1 MAGNYLVSD
10 SELLEE
16 SAEKAEKSAESSDLA
31 NKSIIKAAAL
41 LYELGNHPQGAS
53 VTELARHTQLSRP
66 TAFRLLLSLE
76 QTSFV
81 ERFGTKY
88 RLGWKVAHLGRLA
101 DPNTGLVNRIQPLLK
116 TLANE
121 MHEAIGYGVV
131 YGETALDLITEELP
145 ESRLFS
151 FSHGFAYV
159 GRDFPLHASAMGK
172 LVLAEL
178 PDSRIVQ
185 LLPETLPKMTRFT
198 LTSRRA
204 LLSALQKVREQGYAV
219 VDDEL
224 EESHYAL
231 AVAVRNPAG
240 RMIGTVAVTGPG
252 QRIKKRSE
260 TELAE
265 PLLKTAAEIGALLT
279 RDR

>member
-1 MAGNYLVSD
+1 VNDV
-10 SELLEE
+10 ELAEE
-16 SAEKAEKSAESSDLA
+16 NTEKSEKTGEGSDLA

-101 DPNTGLVNRIQPLLK
+101 DPNTGLVARIQPTLK
-116 TLANE
+116 TLANTLS
-121 MHEAIGYGVV
+121 EAISYGVLS
-131 YGETALDLITEELP
+131 GETTLDLITEELP
-145 ESRLFS
+145 ESRRFS
-151 FSHGFAYV
+151 FSYDYV

-178 PDSRIVQ
+178 PDSRVVQ
-185 LLPETLPKMTRFT
+185 LLPEETLPKLTRFT
-198 LTSRRA
+198 ITSRCA
-204 LLSALQKVREQGYAV
+204 LLAALQQVREQGYAV

-231 AVAVRNPAG
+231 AVPVRNSAG

-252 QRIKKRSE
+252 QRIKNRSE
-260 TELAE
+260 RELAE
-265 PLLKTAAEIGALLT
+265 PLLKTAAEISQLLT

>member
-1 MAGNYLVSD
+1 VSD
-10 SELLEE
+10 VELLEE
-16 SAEKAEKSAESSDLA
+16 NAEKPEKSGESADLA

-53 VTELARHTQLSRP
+53 VTELARHTRLSRP

-81 ERFGTKY
+81 ERLGTKY

-101 DPNTGLVNRIQPLLK
+101 DPNTGLVNRIGPLLK
-116 TLANE
+116 AAANE

-131 YGETALDLITEELP
+131 YGETTLDLIAEELP
-145 ESRLFS
+145 ESRLFN
-151 FSHGFAYV
+151 FSYDYL

-178 PDSRIVQ
+178 PDSRIKQ
-185 LLPETLPKMTRFT
+185 LLPETLPKLTRFT

-204 LLSALQKVREQGYAV
+204 LLSALQHVRQQGYAV

-252 QRIKKRSE
+252 QRIKQRTE
-260 TELAE
+260 NELAE
-265 PLLKTAAEIGALLT
+265 PLLKTAAEISALLT
-279 RDR
+279 RDN

>member
-1 MAGNYLVSD
+1 VNDV
-10 SELLEE
+10 ELSEE
-16 SAEKAEKSAESSDLA
+16 SSEKPEKSGESSDLA

-101 DPNTGLVNRIQPLLK
+101 DPNTGLVNRIGPLLK

-131 YGETALDLITEELP
+131 YGETALDLIAEELP

-151 FSHGFAYV
+151 FSYDYV

-178 PDSRIVQ
+178 PDARVKQ
-185 LLPETLPKMTRFT
+185 LLPETLPR
-198 LTSRRA
+198 LTPHTITVRRA
-204 LLSALQKVREQGYAV
+204 LLDVLRQVREQGYAV

-231 AVAVRNPAG
+231 AVPVRNPAG

-252 QRIKKRSE
+252 QRIKNRRE
-260 TELAE
+260 AELAE
-265 PLLKTAAEIGALLT
+265 PLLKTAQEISALLT
-279 RDR
+279 RDK

>member
-1 MAGNYLVSD
+1 VNDV
-10 SELLEE
+10 ELSEE
-16 SAEKAEKSAESSDLA
+16 STEKPEKSAESSDLA

-101 DPNTGLVNRIQPLLK
+101 DPNTGLVNRIGPLLK
-116 TLANE
+116 ALAND

-131 YGETALDLITEELP
+131 YGETALDLIAEELP

-151 FSHGFAYV
+151 FSYDYV

-178 PDSRIVQ
+178 PDERIKQ
-185 LLPETLPKMTRFT
+185 LLPETLPKLTRFT
-198 LTSRRA
+198 ITSRRA
-204 LLSALQKVREQGYAV
+204 LLSALQQVRQQGYAV

-231 AVAVRNPAG
+231 AVPVRNPAG

-252 QRIKKRSE
+252 QRIKNRSE

-265 PLLKTAAEIGALLT
+265 PLLKTAQEISALLT

>member
-1 MAGNYLVSD
+1 
-10 SELLEE
+10 
-16 SAEKAEKSAESSDLA
+16 
-31 NKSIIKAAAL
+31 
-41 LYELGNHPQGAS
+41 
-53 VTELARHTQLSRP
+53 
-66 TAFRLLLSLE
+66 
-76 QTSFV
+76 
-81 ERFGTKY
+81 
-88 RLGWKVAHLGRLA
+88 LA
-101 DPNTGLVNRIQPLLK
+101 DPNSGLVNRIQPALK

-121 MHEAIGYGVV
+121 LSEAIGYGVV
-131 YGETALDLITEELP
+131 SGEMTLDLIAEELP
-145 ESRLFS
+145 ESRRFN
-151 FSHGFAYV
+151 FTYDYI

-178 PDSRIVQ
+178 PDSRVTQ
-185 LLPETLPKMTRFT
+185 LLPETLPKLTRFT

-265 PLLKTAAEIGALLT
+265 PLLKTATEIGALLT

>member
-1 MAGNYLVSD
+1 VSD
-10 SELLEE
+10 LETVE
-16 SAEKAEKSAESSDLA
+16 EVTEKLEKNTEGSDLA

-81 ERFGTKY
+81 ERIGTKY

-101 DPNTGLVNRIQPLLK
+101 DPNTGLVNRIGPLLK
-116 TLANE
+116 ALANQLS
-121 MHEAIGYGVV
+121 EAIGYGVV
-131 YGETALDLITEELP
+131 SGETLLDLIAEELP
-145 ESRLFS
+145 EARMFN
-151 FSHGFAYV
+151 FTYDYV

-172 LVLAEL
+172 IVLSEL
-178 PDSRIVQ
+178 PDARIKQ
-185 LLPETLPKMTRFT
+185 LLPETLPKLTRFT
-198 LTSRRA
+198 ITSRRA
-204 LLSALQKVREQGYAV
+204 LLAALQQVREQGYAV

-231 AVAVRNPAG
+231 AVPVRNPAG
-240 RMIGTVAVTGPG
+240 RLIGTVAVTGPG
-252 QRIKKRSE
+252 QRIKTRSE
-260 TELAE
+260 NELAE
-265 PLLKTAAEIGALLT
+265 PLRQTAQDISALLT
-279 RDR
+279 RDC